1 MDSIVSPPDGIED
14 KHFWTNRLRD
24 HLAEASALRAAAR
37 GNPDGLR
44 QRLHLREWQARRLAD
59 THADLLAHPRFGP
72 AAAFFLDDLY
82 GPKDF
87 SERDAEVQRILPML
101 VKLLPASAVRALALA
116 VELDALSERLDG
128 QVLDH
133 LRAAGTIDDIDDITP
148 TDYACA
154 YVQGDTRS
162 DRQHQIELVGEVGEA
177 LGRLTRL
184 ALVASV
190 LHMMHKPAYLAGLG
204 ELQEFLQ
211 RGFDAF
217 RHMGAPDE
225 FLALIRERETALM
238 EALFAGCATA
248 S

>member
-1 MDSIVSPPDGIED
+1 MDSIVSPPGSIED
-14 KHFWTNRLRD
+14 KHFWANRLHI
-24 HLAEASALRAAAR
+24 HLAEASAVHAIGR
-37 GNPDGLR
+37 GNPDDLR
-44 QRLHLREWQARRLAD
+44 QRLHLREWQSRRLAD
-59 THADLLAHPRFGP
+59 THADLLAHARYGP

-128 QVLDH
+128 QVLYH
-133 LRAAGTIDDIDDITP
+133 LRAAGAIDDITT

-162 DRQHQIELVGEVGEA
+162 ARQHQIELVGEVGEA
-177 LGRLTRL
+177 LGRLTRHS
-184 ALVASV
+184 LVSAV
-190 LHMMHKPAYLAGLG
+190 LHMMHKPAHLAGLG
-204 ELQEFLQ
+204 ELHEFLQ

-217 RHMGAPDE
+217 RHMGTPDE

-238 EALFAGCATA
+238 EALFAGCATP